1 MFIIGQWNRKIRN
14 IKISIEIVKKITVD
28 KIYQEVYYISIG
40 EEERE
45 YMNMLMCFIAS
56 QLKKLQKSLSNN
68 ITYSRACL
76 IMRILVSMKFLI
88 IGRWVKFMNV

>member
-1 MFIIGQWNRKIRN
+1 MFIKRQWNIKIRN

-45 YMNMLMCFIAS
+45 YMS
-56 QLKKLQKSLSNN
+56 KKKEVYCSWMDDFLSDNN
-68 ITYSRACL
+68 IAVYYQSREYIAVCYREG
-76 IMRILVSMKFLI
+76 RIL
-88 IGRWVKFMNV
+88 

>member
-1 MFIIGQWNRKIRN
+1 MNKGMFIKGQWNRKIRN

-45 YMNMLMCFIAS
+45 FE
-56 QLKKLQKSLSNN
+56 
-68 ITYSRACL
+68 
-76 IMRILVSMKFLI
+76 
-88 IGRWVKFMNV
+88 